1 MSFQRFASSVF
12 LLAVLGVAMSV
23 SLPAQQT
30 PTVSP
35 SLFAEMRWRNIGP
48 HRAGRTKAAAGHA
61 SQPYTFYIGMV
72 NGGVWKTTDAGRT
85 WKPIFDDQPTGSIG
99 WVAVAPS
106 DPNIVYVGSGEG
118 LPRPDLAVGDG
129 IYKSTD
135 AGATWTHL
143 GLRDAQQIPKIA
155 VDPRNPNRLFV
166 AALGHP
172 YGPNEERGI
181 FRSTNGGQTFER
193 VLFKDANTGG
203 KDVDIDPS
211 DPDIVYATMWEQ
223 RQGPWENG
231 AWDGTNGGIFKSTD
245 GGTTWKP
252 LTQGLPAGIVN
263 AELAIAPSNPRRVYA
278 TLEAQT
284 DGTGI
289 YRSDDA
295 GETWMR
301 ITTDTRPV
309 SRINEVVPHVHPKDP
324 DTLIVTDVVSY
335 KSTDGGKTFVPFKG
349 APGGDDN
356 QNIWWN
362 PTDPNIMLL
371 VVDQGAVVTLNG
383 GQTWS
388 SWFTQPTAAL
398 YHVTADNA
406 FPYRVCGGQQD
417 SGSVCVASRG
427 NDGQITFRDWHPVG
441 VEEYGYAA
449 PDPRDP
455 DLIYGGKVTRYDR
468 RTGQVSDVG
477 PTSAGRGRGGP
488 ATVGRP
494 VYRTVRT
501 QPVVFSTVDPRVLFY
516 GNNVLWKTIDGGIN
530 WKQISPDL
538 TREKWDIPKNVG
550 TYASRVQR
558 RERGAIGA
566 QVIYTIGP
574 SYVDVNR
581 IWIGTDDGV
590 IATTADGG
598 LHWTDVTP
606 PQLTSFMKV
615 FIIDPGRFDPLT
627 AYAAVNTLRLDDMN
641 PHIYRTHDG
650 GQTWQ
655 EIVNGI
661 PGGAPVSV
669 VREDPKRK
677 GLLFAGSET
686 QVYVS
691 FDDGDHWQSLRLN
704 MAPSSVRDLVIKD
717 DDLVVGTHGRGI
729 WILDDITPLRQIGLT
744 NATTDADAILFKP
757 QTAYRVR
764 WNMNTDTPLPP
775 DEPAAPNPPEGA
787 IINYYLKSAAA
798 GPVTLEILGGDGK
811 LVRRYSSTDEAFKP
825 DPATINIPLYWFRPL
840 TPLSAAAGMHRFTW
854 DMHYQPLD
862 GGGRLGGPT
871 LPIAA
876 IGRNTVS
883 APTTPWVNPGQFTV
897 KLTVNGKN
905 YTQPIVVK
913 QDPRVKTPVLA
924 MQQVYTLSRATYYGA
939 VDALAAARQARA
951 LRDQIAGLR
960 PRASGAAAEALT
972 ALDTKLESLEPTPQA
987 PAEGRGRGG
996 RGGGRGGGAPVSP
1009 AGSLSAASAAL
1020 AGVMNL
1026 LQGADVRPTTVQ
1038 LSAIAS
1044 ARTTAATTMAKWA
1057 AIKAGDM
1064 VSTNAALKA
1073 AGLAVLTLTTTP
1085 AAATPTTQQPAA
1097 PAAVQ
1102 QASASDRA
1110 DALSEAARRGDAAK
1124 VRELLDEGLAVDTRF
1139 RYNRTAL
1146 SFAADRGHVDVVKLL
1161 LERGA
1166 DINAK
1171 DTFYNAT
1178 PLSWAVNPAMDRKP
1192 QHAEVVKLLLQ
1203 RGAQGKEQALMGAVS
1218 APDIAMTKVILDV
1231 GGLPAGTLS
1240 DALEAATRRK
1250 NPEMVTLLE
1259 QAGAKPRPELKID
1272 PAQLA
1277 RYTGSYQGTGNAA
1290 QAAWTITVADGRLVV
1305 SPGGQARLTL
1315 IARDPTTFG
1324 MAEQPGTT
1332 VTFRIEQ
1339 DKVLGITLN
1348 ANGNTIVFN
1357 RIGEK

>member
-1 MSFQRFASSVF
+1 
-12 LLAVLGVAMSV
+12 MSV
-23 SLPAQQT
+23 SVPAQQA
-30 PTVSP
+30 PRIDP

-48 HRAGRTKAAAGHA
+48 HRAGRTKAAAGHP
-61 SQPYTFYIGMV
+61 SQPFTFYIGMV

-85 WKPIFDDQPTGSIG
+85 WRPIFDDQPTGSIG
-99 WVAVAPS
+99 WVVVAPS
-106 DPNIVYVGSGEG
+106 DPNILYVGSGEG

-155 VDPRNPNRLFV
+155 VDPKNPNRLFV

-211 DPDIVYATMWEQ
+211 NPDIVYATMWEQ

-252 LTQGLPAGIVN
+252 LTQGLPPGIVN
-263 AELAIAPSNPRRVYA
+263 AELAIAPSNPRRVYV
-278 TLEAQT
+278 TLEAASAAPGAASAGQASVG
-284 DGTGI
+284 GTGI

-295 GETWMR
+295 GENWTR
-301 ITTDTRPV
+301 ITTDARPV

-362 PTDPNIMLL
+362 PNDPNIMLL

-398 YHVTADNA
+398 YHVMADNA

-455 DLIYGGKVTRYDR
+455 DLVYGGKVTRYDR

-477 PTSAGRGRGGP
+477 PTSAGRGRGG
-488 ATVGRP
+488 AAFAAGAASASQAF
-494 VYRTVRT
+494 RTVRT
-501 QPVVFSTVDPRVLFY
+501 QPVVFSTVDPRALFY

-538 TREKWDIPKNVG
+538 TREKWDVPKSVG

-558 RERGAIGA
+558 QERGAIGA

-574 SYVDVNR
+574 SYLDINR

-598 LHWTDVTP
+598 LNWTNVTP
-606 PQLTSFMKV
+606 PQVSSFMKV

-650 GQTWQ
+650 GKTWK

-704 MAPSSVRDLVIKD
+704 MAPSSVRDLIIKD

-744 NATTDADAILFKP
+744 NATTDADATLFKP

-775 DEPAAPNPPEGA
+775 DEPTAPNPPEGA
-787 IINYYLKSAAA
+787 IINYYLKSAAT

-811 LVRRYSSTDEAFKP
+811 LVRRYSSTDEVFKP
-825 DPATINIPLYWFRPL
+825 DPATINVPLYWFRPL
-840 TPLSAAAGMHRFTW
+840 TALSAAAGMHRFTW
-854 DMHYQPLD
+854 DMHYQPVD
-862 GGGRLGGPT
+862 GGGRIGGPT

-876 IGRNTVS
+876 IGNNTVS
-883 APTTPWVNPGQFTV
+883 SPTTPWVNPGQFTV
-897 KLTVNGKN
+897 KLTVNGKS

-913 QDPRVKTPVLA
+913 QDPRVKTPALV
-924 MQQVYTLSRATYYGA
+924 MQQVYTLSKATYYGA
-939 VDALAAARQARA
+939 IDAQVAAQQARA
-951 LRDQIAGLR
+951 LRDQIASIR
-960 PRASGAAAEALT
+960 PRASGATADALAALEKKLEAL
-972 ALDTKLESLEPTPQA
+972 EPAPQA

-996 RGGGRGGGAPVSP
+996 RGGGGGSGRGGGAPTAP
-1009 AGSLSAASAAL
+1009 PGSLSAASAAL

-1038 LSAIAS
+1038 LTAITN
-1044 ARTTAATTMAKWA
+1044 ARTTAAATTAKWM
-1057 AIKAGDM
+1057 AIKTVDVVA
-1064 VSTNAALKA
+1064 VNAALKA
-1073 AGLAVLTLTTTP
+1073 AGLPSLATTP
-1085 AAATPTTQQPAA
+1085 AAPPSTQPAA
-1097 PAAVQ
+1097 APQVAPPA
-1102 QASASDRA
+1102 ASDRA

-1124 VRELLDEGLAVDTRF
+1124 VRQLLDEGVDVNTKF

-1146 SFAADRGHVDVVKLL
+1146 SFAADRGHADVVKLL
-1161 LERGA
+1161 IERGA

-1178 PLSWAVNPAMDRKP
+1178 PLTWAVNPAMERKP
-1192 QHAEVVKLLLQ
+1192 QHSEVVKLLLQ
-1203 RGAQGKEQALMGAVS
+1203 HGAQGKEQALFGAVS
-1218 APDIAMTKVILDV
+1218 ASDAPMVKAILDV
-1231 GGLPAGTLS
+1231 GGLSAGTLS
-1240 DALEAATRRK
+1240 DGLESATK
-1250 NPEMVTLLE
+1250 GKKQDIVALLE
-1259 QAGAKPRPELKID
+1259 QSGAKPRPEFKID

-1277 RYTGSYQGTGNAA
+1277 RYAGTYQGTGNMA
-1290 QAAWTITVADGRLVV
+1290 QASLAVTMVDGRLVA
-1305 SPGGQARLTL
+1305 SLGGPRMSLV
-1315 IARDPTTFG
+1315 ARDQTTFG
-1324 MAEQPGTT
+1324 IAEQPGATL
-1332 VTFRIEQ
+1332 TFRIEQ
-1339 DKVLGITLN
+1339 DKVAGV
-1348 ANGNTIVFN
+1348 AFSGMGNTVTFN
-1357 RIGEK
+1357 RTGEK